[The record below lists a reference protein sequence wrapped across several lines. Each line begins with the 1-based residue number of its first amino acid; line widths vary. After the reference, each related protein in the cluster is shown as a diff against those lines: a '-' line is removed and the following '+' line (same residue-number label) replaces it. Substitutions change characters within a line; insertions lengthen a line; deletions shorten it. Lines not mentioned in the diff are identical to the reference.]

1 MTTRNQATE
10 TPDQTAVA
18 LFQALHAG
26 DWMAARRR
34 FTARFRAALGETEL
48 ASVWRQVTAQLGAL
62 QEATV
67 IDRTDYGDIEV
78 RVVALVFA
86 KGTAVGRVS
95 FQTPTGQVE
104 GLSME
109 DPALP
114 S

>member
-18 LFQALHAG
+18 LFQSLHAG
-26 DWMAARRR
+26 DWTAARQR
-34 FTARFRAALGETEL
+34 FTPRFRAALGETEV
-48 ASVWRQVTAQLGAL
+48 ASVWRQVTGHLGPL

-86 KGTAVGRVS
+86 NGTAVGRVS

-104 GLSME
+104 GLSVE